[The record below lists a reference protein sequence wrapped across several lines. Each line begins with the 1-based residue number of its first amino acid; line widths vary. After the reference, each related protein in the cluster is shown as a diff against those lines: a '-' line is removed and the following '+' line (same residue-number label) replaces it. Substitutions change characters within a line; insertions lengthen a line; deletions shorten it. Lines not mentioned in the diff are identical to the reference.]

1 MKLLTLTLLG
11 TGWVI
16 SSPGGE
22 YTIDAEKA
30 CAAKDCKP
38 TGEVQI
44 DERGFWLLPSLDV
57 DLRWASP
64 TTVEIR
70 KPRGAWVAAELT
82 YPKPEGAPNPK
93 AAEQV
98 TQWERGV
105 LPGRWVVATDACTA
119 GSQAWFFDPLISDV
133 AGRRVVGA
141 KAEMEAH
148 LRPCAGTETVG
159 AYPGPAPKAPKGP

>member
-1 MKLLTLTLLG
+1 MKLLTLQLLG
-11 TGWVI
+11 SGWVI

-30 CAAKDCKP
+30 CAVQDCKP

-64 TTVEIR
+64 TNVEIR

-82 YPKPEGAPNPK
+82 YTKPEGTPNPK

-105 LPGRWVVATDACTA
+105 LPGRWVVATDACA
-119 GSQAWFFDPLISDV
+119 ADSQAWYFDPLVSSV
-133 AGRRVVGA
+133 PGRRIVGT
-141 KAEMEAH
+141 KVEMEAH
-148 LRPCAGTETVG
+148 LRPCEGSDKVG
-159 AYPGPAPKAPKGP
+159 AYSGKAPKAKK